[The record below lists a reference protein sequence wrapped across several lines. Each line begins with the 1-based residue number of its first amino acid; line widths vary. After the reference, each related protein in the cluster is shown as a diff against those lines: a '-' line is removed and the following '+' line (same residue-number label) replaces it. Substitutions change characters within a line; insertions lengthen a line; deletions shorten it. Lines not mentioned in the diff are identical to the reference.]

1 MACCLHGIFEPLVL
15 DPCTGLTRTL
25 QFGEQLRIGL
35 ALVPSWIITVTVNH
49 TLTKDTVV
57 FADASA
63 AALTVTLP
71 EGVEGMRCSVKK
83 IDATGN
89 GVTVDGDG
97 TETIDGQLTAVIGVQ
112 YTNLTFLFHDG
123 EWWIM

>member
-1 MACCLHGIFEPLVL
+1 MACCLNGIFEPLVL
-15 DPCTGLTRTL
+15 DCSGTTRTL
-25 QFGEQLRIGL
+25 QAGERIRIGDV
-35 ALVPSWIITVTVNH
+35 LVGSKIITVTTDTELNVN
-49 TLTKDTVV
+49 TIV

-71 EGVEGMRCSVKK
+71 EGFEGLLCSVKK

-89 GVTVDGDG
+89 GVTIEGYG
-97 TETIDGQLTAVIGVQ
+97 SETIDGQLNAVVGVQ
-112 YTNLTFLFHDG
+112 YTNLTFRFHDG